1 MGHLGT
7 VSLRILSVVNQAACA
22 DATSDDII
30 NATSEEMINK
40 AAAIMSVKKLSMP
53 ATQLLEPFL
62 VLAKC
67 RSRGYS

>member
-1 MGHLGT
+1 MEHLGT
-7 VSLRILSVVNQAACA
+7 VFLGILSVVNQAACA

-40 AAAIMSVKKLSMP
+40 AAAIMSVMSML
-53 ATQLLEPFL
+53 ATQLLELFL
-62 VLAKC
+62 VSAKC

>member
-40 AAAIMSVKKLSMP
+40 AAAIMSVMSMP

-62 VLAKC
+62 VSAKC